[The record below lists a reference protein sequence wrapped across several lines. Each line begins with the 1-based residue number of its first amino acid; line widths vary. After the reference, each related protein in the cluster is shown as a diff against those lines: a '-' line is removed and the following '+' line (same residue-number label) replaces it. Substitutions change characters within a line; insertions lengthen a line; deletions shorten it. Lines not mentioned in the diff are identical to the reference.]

1 MFGAYGAV
9 RENTSVTFVSQAA
22 IDNNIATSI
31 GLKKRLVA
39 VKNTRSISKSDLLLN
54 DYQPNIEVDAQT
66 YEVRA
71 DGRLLVCE
79 AATELPLAQ
88 RYFLF

>member
-1 MFGAYGAV
+1 VNKADMV
-9 RENTSVTFVSQAA
+9 
-22 IDNNIATSI
+22 
-31 GLKKRLVA
+31 
-39 VKNTRSISKSDLLLN
+39 LN
-54 DYQPNIEVDAQT
+54 DYTPAMEVDPET

-79 AATELPLAQ
+79 PATELAMAQ